1 VTSFIQDLRYAFRM
15 LLKSPGFSMVT
26 VLTLALGIGANVAT
40 FSVVYGVL
48 LKPLPFANPEQ
59 LVRVFDD
66 LRGTN
71 EQDVGMSAPELWDLQ
86 DRSGVF
92 QEISAVAPSNSAIAG
107 GERTVRAESLVT
119 SPDYFALLGAKPQVG
134 RVYTRQD
141 AAPGFLE
148 PAVISDGFWRRNYGA
163 DANIVGRK
171 MRLDG
176 DMYTIVGVMPPGFRH
191 PGRTLN
197 TDVEV
202 WIATG
207 FNGLPFPVPAQRS
220 LRMIP
225 AAIGRLKPG
234 LTVAQAQSQLDAYVS
249 QLSRQY
255 PVDYPTA
262 AMWAVRLVPVKEDLV
277 GPQRTELFIL
287 FGAVGFVLLIACVN
301 IANLLLARSSGRRR
315 EIAIRLT
322 MGASHGRLARQLLTE
337 STLLSVVS
345 GVVALFAVLFLKN
358 AILGLAPADIPRLN
372 EVDVSASVL
381 IFGFLISV
389 VTGVLFGL
397 APALQAAN
405 PNQLENLREG
415 GRGSGVGRRHT
426 RLSRV
431 LVVSEV
437 ALSIILL
444 AGAGLL
450 LRSFWQV
457 LEVRPGFNPSHLTTV
472 QIWIPISNNPASDP
486 YSVEEKRADFLLE
499 IFRRVSALP
508 GVEQASLSGNDTLPM
523 NSGRNY
529 SQFSIPGRATE
540 SDRSP
545 IADIAVV
552 DTNYFST
559 MEVPL
564 IAGRNFASSDTY
576 KTQGV
581 AVIDQTLA
589 RQYWADKSPLGQQIK
604 FGFGLG
610 TQGLTIVGVVGDI
623 KSDGFEA
630 PSVPHIYVGLG
641 QFAPVNAVVFLR
653 SKGNDVERLGEAV
666 RHEVESLDPNVPV
679 HSISSMNQIIARSVA
694 DRRFALELL
703 GVFAA
708 VALMLAA
715 IGIYGV
721 MAYSFSQRTQEVGVR
736 IALGAQHADI
746 LRMALGEGMRV
757 VVIGLAAGLVGAAI
771 LTRFF
776 RSMLFNVA
784 PTDPTT
790 FLSVSAILAGVAFL
804 ACYIPAKRA
813 TRVDPLVALREE

>member
-1 VTSFIQDLRYAFRM
+1 VFSIVQDVRYAFRT
-15 LLKSPGFSMVT
+15 LLKSPGFAIVA

-48 LKPLPFANPEQ
+48 LRPLPFPQSEQ

-66 LRGTN
+66 LRGPN

-92 QEISAVAPSNSAIAG
+92 QDISAVAPSSSAVAG
-107 GERTVRAESLVT
+107 GQRTVRAESLVT
-119 SPDYFALLGAKPQVG
+119 SPDYFTLLGAKPQMG
-134 RVYTRQD
+134 RVYTPQD
-141 AAPGFLE
+141 SAPGFLE
-148 PAVISDGFWRRNYGA
+148 PVVISDGFWRRNYGA

-191 PGRTLN
+191 PGRTLD

-202 WIATG
+202 WVATG

-225 AAIGRLKPG
+225 GAIGRLKPG
-234 LTVAQAQSQLDAYVS
+234 LSVAQAQAKLDAYITE
-249 QLSRQY
+249 LSR
-255 PVDYPTA
+255 VYPTEYPA
-262 AMWAVRLVPVKEDLV
+262 AATWAVRLVPVKEDLV
-277 GPQRTELFIL
+277 GPRRTELFIL

-322 MGASHGRLARQLLTE
+322 MGASRARLARQLLTE
-337 STLLSVVS
+337 STLLSLIS
-345 GVVALFAVLFLKN
+345 GVLALLIVFFLKN
-358 AILGLAPADIPRLN
+358 AILSLAPADIPRLN
-372 EVDVSASVL
+372 EVNVSAGVL
-381 IFGFLISV
+381 FFAFLISLL
-389 VTGVLFGL
+389 TGVVFGL
-397 APALQAAN
+397 APAMQAAN
-405 PNQLENLREG
+405 PNQVENLREG
-415 GRGSGVGRRHT
+415 SRGSGVGRRHT

-437 ALSIILL
+437 ALSIVLL

-450 LRSFWQV
+450 LRSFWHV

-499 IFRRVSALP
+499 VFRRVAALP
-508 GVEQASLSGNDTLPM
+508 GVEQASISGNDTLPM

-529 SQFSIPGRATE
+529 SRFSIQGRATE
-540 SDRSP
+540 SERSP

-552 DTNYFST
+552 DAQYFRT

-564 IAGRNFASSDTY
+564 ITGRNFSELDTY
-576 KTQGV
+576 KTQPV

-589 RQYWADKSPLGQQIK
+589 RQYWPGQDPVGQQVK
-604 FGFGLG
+604 FGFGRG
-610 TQGLTIVGVVGDI
+610 IQGVTIVGVAGDV

-630 PSVPHIYVGLG
+630 PSVPHIYVALG

-653 SKGNDVERLGEAV
+653 SKSGVEAVGEAV
-666 RHEVESLDPNVPV
+666 RQEVEKINPNVPV
-679 HSISSMNQIIARSVA
+679 HSISSMDQIIARSVA
-694 DRRFALELL
+694 DRRFSLELL

-708 VALMLAA
+708 VALLLAA

-721 MAYSFSQRTQEVGVR
+721 MSYSFSQRTHEVGIR
-736 IALGAQHADI
+736 LALGAQRLDI
-746 LRMALGEGMRV
+746 VRLALGEGMRIV
-757 VVIGLAAGLVGAAI
+757 IIGLASGLVGAAV

-790 FLSVSAILAGVAFL
+790 FLSVSALLAGVALF